1 MSFENIAPVL
11 RRPHQFAQEEPPL
24 SPVVQQEHN
33 AVLREQ
39 NKLLQNELDDAIE
52 QLVATKNRQ
61 IASECLRLK
70 MFFPAIFYGRTQN
83 VIFAV
88 VDDDVDFAFSV
99 DVVPLNV
106 EGLVTL
112 NIEPSTAVSC
122 SNLIEIK
129 SLNLHVYEGQFTTE
143 PDLPSVTILKGT
155 DDDDIKEIEIALTH
169 KLVFISL
176 RFRNL
181 SSSPERRSVREND
194 DDLPRTQTKQPC
206 KDDESVESD
215 DSLLPENK
223 LF

>member
-1 MSFENIAPVL
+1 MSFETIAPVL
-11 RRPHQFAQEEPPL
+11 RRPHQFAQEPPL
-24 SPVVQQEHN
+24 SPVVQQEDN
-33 AVLREQ
+33 EVLRDQ

-112 NIEPSTAVSC
+112 TIEPSTAVSC
-122 SNLIEIK
+122 SELIEIK
-129 SLNLHVYEGQFTTE
+129 SLDLRVYEGQFSTD
-143 PDLPSVTILKGT
+143 PDLPSVAILKGA
-155 DDDDIKEIEIALTH
+155 DDDDIKEIEIDLTH

-181 SSSPERRSVREND
+181 SSSPERRSIREED

-206 KDDESVESD
+206 EDESVDSD
-215 DSLLPENK
+215 DSPPPENK